1 MARHIDP
8 AVVTSVAE
16 AVAAV
21 EVSSCAELVVEVR
34 ARSGS
39 YAHADARFA
48 GVVAF
53 ATLLFVLLSPWSFA
67 PFWVAPDVLIAYGIG
82 LLIAR
87 SSPAIRRWMTTARDR
102 ETKVHTYAKAAFV
115 ERGVANTQRET
126 GLLLYMSMVERRIE
140 VIADR
145 GVLDAVPALEWNQL
159 LDKLRSRA
167 ASPKMLVDVL
177 RVLEPLL
184 IRHLPARAGDRNEL
198 SNELRFVT
206 E

>member
-1 MARHIDP
+1 MSKKIDG
-8 AVVTSVAE
+8 AITAAVAE
-16 AVAAV
+16 AVRSV
-21 EVSSCAELVVEVR
+21 EERSCAELVVEVR

-87 SSPAIRRWMTTARDR
+87 SSPAIRRLMTTRRDR
-102 ETKVHTYAKAAFV
+102 ETKVHTYAAAAFV

-126 GLLLYMSMVERRIE
+126 GVLVYMSMVERRID

-145 GVLDAVPALEWNQL
+145 GVLDAVPPLEWNQL
-159 LDKLRSRA
+159 LETLRSRA
-167 ASPKMLVDVL
+167 ASPKMLVEVL

-184 IRHLPARAGDRNEL
+184 IRYLPARAGDRNEMP
-198 SNELRFVT
+198 NELRFVT

>member
-1 MARHIDP
+1 MAKHIDP
-8 AVVTSVAE
+8 GVVTSVAE
-16 AVAAV
+16 AVGTV
-21 EVSSCAELVVEVR
+21 EAKSCAELVVEVR

-48 GVVAF
+48 AIVAF

-67 PFWVAPDVLIAYGIG
+67 PIWVAPDVLIAYGTG

-87 SSPAIRRWMTTARDR
+87 SSPAIRRLMTTRRDR
-102 ETKVHTYAKAAFV
+102 ETKVHTYAAAAFV

-126 GLLLYMSMVERRIE
+126 GVLVYMSMVERRID

-145 GVLDAVPALEWNQL
+145 GVLDAVPVLEWNQVL
-159 LDKLRSRA
+159 ERMRARA
-167 ASPKMLVDVL
+167 ASPDSLVEVL
-177 RVLEPLL
+177 RVLQLLL
-184 IRHLPARAGDRNEL
+184 IRYLPARAGDRNEL
-198 SNELRFVT
+198 PNEPRFVT

>member
-8 AVVTSVAE
+8 AIVTSVAE

-48 GVVAF
+48 GVIAF
-53 ATLLFVLLSPWSFA
+53 STLLFVLLSPWSFA

-102 ETKVHTYAKAAFV
+102 ETKVQTNARAVFV

-126 GLLLYMSMVERRIE
+126 GLLVYMSMVERRIE

-159 LDKLRSRA
+159 LEKLRSRA

-184 IRHLPARAGDRNEL
+184 IRYLPARAGDRNEL